1 LSDNI
6 KQNFVPFHEEKSQNE
21 HRDVER
27 KQGEDNSRN
36 IPQQSDTQIHTNS
49 TIESISM
56 KDSNQNKIQECNLSR
71 RELSDGTIQNFIEN
85 TANKNSHIEQI
96 MSTSCNDISAK
107 KSDIKAIS
115 SSSLLKDELLK
126 EHTQNFVHKSSKSSC
141 SESKT
146 ILPKDKSTSISIKEV
161 HIHQISIKKD
171 VNQTKMNLESK
182 NPQTD
187 SQSIETNSKTI
198 FKRKIRSGSLDRNVS
213 PIKIRKENEVNMP
226 LNKAIEDSN
235 IETSDYEML
244 SDDELV
250 RIKQTNWKR
259 VMKYMTREKKNYKLL
274 KEKREQCREEKNNK
288 IKKIRKKL
296 HDCFRGSLD
305 LNTSESEEERE
316 ILSNYLKRNKQL
328 SDESLYDNIIEEEI
342 EYIFKRDNKNREQLI
357 HDTSANNLQKDMESA
372 ISAEIKSN
380 NLRESAVSTEEYDV
394 MYDAITDEE
403 IENASLDKCDTLAN
417 NSQENTESINSDN
430 SCDSTAYIEKFY
442 TMYDAIT
449 EEEVEDEASKYEHG
463 ISVNNSQKNIE
474 SMNSDNSCDSD
485 ACTEKY
491 YSMHVAIDE
500 QIEDEA
506 LICERDTSADN
517 SQKNITN
524 AISTK
529 VKSKNSNDSSES
541 KEKYYAMLEKDMK
554 DASIRKCDTLANNS
568 QENINIL
575 TEVKSDN
582 SNDSSE
588 CIQKYCAINNAA
600 TKNKVKN
607 KALICTSDTLP
618 NNSPENIKNTILAK
632 AKSDKLCNSIAST
645 EKCDAATEKKINE
658 ASIYLHDILV
668 NNSQKNIESIIP
680 SEIKSDN
687 SCDSIANIEKYAMH
701 DITTEDTEDGALIY
715 KRGISAN
722 NSQKNIEN
730 AILSEVKS
738 DNSCDSTAYVEKNY
752 IMHDV
757 TRDKEVEGKASVCST
772 LPNNSLENIGNAI
785 PDEQHLENS
794 STIVDMENSNKNDAR
809 TEHSK
814 DIIPST
820 SETDLNENIST
831 ENIHLNQNIEK
842 KANTTYA
849 EAEEIN
855 VQAAL
860 QNRQE
865 NQEMHKVKSVDLS
878 QSRNMQKHATS
889 NVELPITFAY
899 DSTSCNIEKKDN
911 CDVSQNVENL
921 LFTSNDNIA
930 KDEKII
936 DQFSVKASESETN
949 SLEKK
954 NNDSLQSPNS
964 SALSS
969 KSNYNAYYSLDNHST
984 DDDNNSDIEIE
995 IKIKPKL
1002 KSRVSRKFSLK
1013 APWSAVNT
1021 CIKNLNTLK
1030 DNPSFLNELFQMKK
1044 TSEKS
1049 KRRTTSPEDNKQSLD
1064 DNIQNV
1070 TAETENSS
1078 STTKDNANC
1087 SEQQQNFQDY
1097 VTLNEDRNVIDH
1109 NQKEKE
1115 HTQITRITTENNLGS
1130 NKLACDTSDVEKQLQ
1145 KASTEDKQK
1154 TNEEQNGQDNTT
1166 LEGIRSVVEHNQ
1178 RKETECMSSIEEKKM
1193 QMTTENNLRSVKPVY
1208 DTPDVREQLSQTS
1221 SDVTHSKVRV
1231 RSIAELSCQCAMNLS
1246 ASTPKNTCS
1255 AFCQSVSSQST
1266 SSQSVSSQS
1275 TSSQP
1280 ASSQLAPPHSAS
1292 LQSVSLQSTHPQL
1305 VPLQLLS
1312 SQLASLSA
1320 SPQSVPKPSSYNTAI
1335 KHIYSSKTNSSVDTN
1350 ASNINNNLIN
1360 LIQIAIKNIYTNV
1373 GYCRDLVRH
1382 KLRSQASAEYIQR
1395 MYMNVKQIKQDLEK
1409 LKIWLH
1415 MNDIESTIAYIN
1427 LHMPLNQPL
1436 TIMELKNY
1444 VDLVHTYLL
1453 YTQQPSKHNDAV
1465 SNASQYPNVSGPIQ
1479 LNASINSNVNAQL
1492 FFRNV
1497 PFPYS
1502 NTRIPNRDKFM
1513 QSSVMPRSA
1522 PTIPNINQQQLFGGS
1537 ANSTQVSYSKQP
1549 ESNIRQQYTSY
1560 VPYTL
1565 HSRMPNTN
1573 QQQTLRNTSHPIQS
1587 QCMPSVDMSNID
1599 IQQSFVNMSNVSSN
1613 ANVMRS
1619 REPVNQ
1625 GNANVSSTT
1634 NIRQSHVTSQKN
1646 SSTATTS
1653 AINAQQQKQM
1663 YSQTLQINSGTT
1675 ICPPPMINQ
1684 NIPLGHLRQTVN
1696 VSLPGSF
1703 TVNPNTPRTDVTM
1716 GNIRHGSV
1724 NVNQQQTS
1732 CSSQVSQVSSEKTQS
1747 LSQHSPNEVYYLFVP
1762 QSVHYNMQIHPVQ
1775 NTLPDQSMRQ
1785 IPQQKLPINQESA
1798 NVPPTINMRQSHVA
1812 SKNTISST
1820 TTAKSQHLIQSKDTI
1835 DLSINNALQNVQ
1847 QNVLKRTKIP
1857 EVQNENRMQK
1867 KAPST
1872 NQQQDICQG
1881 TPSVCNISQNIS
1893 GTVPK
1898 TSTSQNSN
1906 ILQNTMFK
1914 ISSRQNNTTVLIL
1927 SKATHSQTNEDIYNR
1942 SIYNRTSLT
1951 DIQKIILRD
1960 QIQSYFTMS
1969 DELKHSLN
1977 EKELEQT
1984 YHERLILF
1992 CLYQNLDDYIRSI
2005 IEKSQTTKKP
2015 VEKGSQDD
2023 TSQNRSVL
2031 QKNTI
2036 QGSVDKL
2043 TKTQSNRD
2051 NEISSTNR
2059 NLEKQFS
2066 DQNIDLNI
2074 SKNSKSMSVKSNLE
2088 ASDKQSLLP
2097 EFTIT
2102 KESLPKDTRLQ
2113 EQNNT
2118 LKKHFQKRSLVD
2130 KRPENTEIL
2139 SPEFSKTPEK
2149 NSITE
2154 VSTKNSETE
2163 TQDNAKIKSLKAAS
2177 LHDKQFP
2184 KLCPLAHKS
2193 PLNNLLQNVSTKKM
2207 EDESEIAKNNANEK
2221 SSNVEMENVCKTSNV
2236 ATLNI
2241 SGKNDAILASC
2252 DTEDQNKE
2260 ANTNNEIS
2268 SENLQDGMRD
2278 VRENIEIL
2286 NSTKIQSSPLNISHS
2301 SKPFS
2306 LDNICE
2312 SISPIK
2318 KCAEI
2323 SQLHTAHKEHA
2334 ETISEFCLD
2343 AQQED
2348 SMNEQSNNSI
2358 DEMSDSSGKLYID
2371 ESAEKQEQCDKVS
2384 SSEEDLNTPQDS
2396 TRLFDAIR
2404 CNSTKVTSLS
2414 LLKNI
2419 AEADLSEIYQ
2429 DFVTTEAQ
2437 DIEELD
2443 EEPLETKKMQD
2454 IPLKFEDEWNIGES
2468 MIQSIDTLKKYEH
2481 TKEDSEQSLLKVEKI
2496 QFEKMSLKF
2505 KTSEDTSNI
2514 EENTMHLTSLKLPET
2529 VEDIEEEKMEIDT
2542 HSGIKAINE
2551 QIIHISEQK
2560 YYEKSRTSSC
2570 NSVQKDELIDVNVK
2584 EGFDKNDFLNADNVE
2599 CISVKSDDDVTEIMP
2614 NILNIRSISS
2624 SLFERMENINAF
2636 LQNDSESLYEND
2648 GKSLDIND
2656 NLEILDEI
2664 DDRPCLRCK
2673 RKSMVYCQACLEAHY
2688 CSKRCSSLHW
2698 NTEHYKQCKGR
2709 NSIICIDE

>member
-1 LSDNI
+1 
-6 KQNFVPFHEEKSQNE
+6 
-21 HRDVER
+21 
-27 KQGEDNSRN
+27 
-36 IPQQSDTQIHTNS
+36 
-49 TIESISM
+49 M
-56 KDSNQNKIQECNLSR
+56 KDTSQNKIQECNLSER
-71 RELSDGTIQNFIEN
+71 KLSDGTIQNFSQN
-85 TANKNSHIEQI
+85 TANENSHIEQI
-96 MSTSCNDISAK
+96 MSTNCNDISVK
-107 KSDIKAIS
+107 KSDIKAIF
-115 SSSLLKDELLK
+115 SSSLSKDELLK
-126 EHTQNFVHKSSKSSC
+126 EHTQNFVHKFASKNFC

-146 ILPKDKSTSISIKEV
+146 ILPEDKSISISTKEV
-161 HIHQISIKKD
+161 HIHQTSIKKD
-171 VNQTKMNLESK
+171 VNQTKVNLESK
-182 NPQTD
+182 NPQID
-187 SQSIETNSKTI
+187 SQSIETNSKVI

-226 LNKAIEDSN
+226 LNKIIEGN
-235 IETSDYEML
+235 IKTSDYEML

-250 RIKQTNWKR
+250 CTKRKNWKR
-259 VMKYMTREKKNYKLL
+259 VMKYMIRERKNYKLL
-274 KEKREQCREEKNNK
+274 KEKRECRKEKNNK
-288 IKKIRKKL
+288 IKKKREKL
-296 HDCFRGSLD
+296 YECFRGSLGKLD
-305 LNTSESEEERE
+305 TSESEEERE

-328 SDESLYDNIIEEEI
+328 SDELLYDNIIREEI
-342 EYIFKRDNKNREQLI
+342 EYIFKRENKKREQLI
-357 HDTSANNLQKDMESA
+357 QDTSANNLQKDMENA
-372 ISAEIKSN
+372 ISAEIKSD
-380 NLRESAVSTEEYDV
+380 NLRESAVSTEKYDV

-403 IENASLDKCDTLAN
+403 IENASLDKCDTLTN

-430 SCDSTAYIEKFY
+430 SCDSIAYTEKFD

-449 EEEVEDEASKYEHG
+449 DEEVEDEASKYEHG
-463 ISVNNSQKNIE
+463 MSVNNSQKNIE
-474 SMNSDNSCDSD
+474 SINSDNSCDSD

-491 YSMHVAIDE
+491 YSMHDVAIDE

-506 LICERDTSADN
+506 LICERNTSADN

-524 AISTK
+524 AILTK
-529 VKSKNSNDSSES
+529 VKSKNSNDSSVYE
-541 KEKYYAMLEKDMK
+541 EKYYAMLEKDMK
-554 DASIRKCDTLANNS
+554 DASIHKCDTLANNS
-568 QENINIL
+568 QENIDIL

-582 SNDSSE
+582 SNDSFE
-588 CIQKYCAINNAA
+588 CTQKYCVISNE
-600 TKNKVKN
+600 
-607 KALICTSDTLP
+607 ALICTSDTLP
-618 NNSPENIKNTILAK
+618 NNSPENIQNAILAK
-632 AKSDKLCNSIAST
+632 EKSDNLCNSITST
-645 EKCDAATEKKINE
+645 EKCDATTEKKTNDE
-658 ASIYLHDILV
+658 ASICIHDMLV

-680 SEIKSDN
+680 IEIKSDN
-687 SCDSIANIEKYAMH
+687 SIANIEKYAVH
-701 DITTEDTEDGALIY
+701 DITEDTEDASIY
-715 KRGISAN
+715 KCISAN
-722 NSQKNIEN
+722 NSQKNIES
-730 AILSEVKS
+730 AMTEVKS
-738 DNSCDSTAYVEKNY
+738 DNSCDSTVYVEKNY

-757 TRDKEVEGKASVCST
+757 IRDKEVEGKASVCST
-772 LPNNSLENIGNAI
+772 LPNNSLENIENAI
-785 PDEQHLENS
+785 PDEQHLENF
-794 STIVDMENSNKNDAR
+794 STIVDMENSSKSDAR

-820 SETDLNENIST
+820 SETDLNENMST
-831 ENIHLNQNIEK
+831 ENIHLNKNIEK

-849 EAEEIN
+849 EAEEII
-855 VQAAL
+855 VEAAL

-878 QSRNMQKHATS
+878 QSRNMQKHVTS
-889 NVELPITFAY
+889 NLELPIKSAY
-899 DSTSCNIEKKDN
+899 ESTSCNFEKKDR
-911 CDVSQNVENL
+911 CDISQNVENL
-921 LFTSNDNIA
+921 LLTSNNDIA
-930 KDEKII
+930 KDEKTI

-949 SLEKK
+949 SSEKK
-954 NNDSLQSPNS
+954 NDSLQSPNS
-964 SALSS
+964 STLSS
-969 KSNYNAYYSLDNHST
+969 KSNRNANYSLDNHST
-984 DDDNNSDIEIE
+984 DDDNNSDIEVE

-1049 KRRTTSPEDNKQSLD
+1049 KSRTTSKSPEDNRQSLD

-1070 TAETENSS
+1070 TAETEDSNSI
-1078 STTKDNANC
+1078 TKDNANC

-1097 VTLNEDRNVIDH
+1097 VTLNEDRNVMDH
-1109 NQKEKE
+1109 NQKGKE

-1130 NKLACDTSDVEKQLQ
+1130 SKLPCDTSDVEKQLQ
-1145 KASTEDKQK
+1145 KASTENKQK
-1154 TNEEQNGQDNTT
+1154 TNEEQNSQDNTT
-1166 LEGIRSVVEHNQ
+1166 LEGTRSVVEHNQ
-1178 RKETECMSSIEEKKM
+1178 RKETECMSSIEGKM
-1193 QMTTENNLRSVKPVY
+1193 QMTTKNNLGSVKAVY
-1208 DTPDVREQLSQTS
+1208 DTSDVREQLSQAS

-1231 RSIAELSCQCAMNLS
+1231 RSIAELSRCGMKSMNLS
-1246 ASTPKNTCS
+1246 ASIPKSICS
-1255 AFCQSVSSQST
+1255 AFCQST
-1266 SSQSVSSQS
+1266 SSQLAPPQSASSQLIPPQS
-1275 TSSQP
+1275 
-1280 ASSQLAPPHSAS
+1280 ASSQLAPPQSAS
-1292 LQSVSLQSTHPQL
+1292 SQSTPLQSVPLQSTHPQS

-1312 SQLASLSA
+1312 SQVTSLPA
-1320 SPQSVPKPSSYNTAI
+1320 SPQSVPKPPSYNNAI
-1335 KHIYSSKTNSSVDTN
+1335 KHIYFSSKTNSSVVPVETN
-1350 ASNINNNLIN
+1350 ASNINNNLN
-1360 LIQIAIKNIYTNV
+1360 LIQITIKNIYTNV

-1382 KLRSQASAEYIQR
+1382 KLRRQASTEYIQR

-1415 MNDIESTIAYIN
+1415 MSDVESTIAYIN
-1427 LHMPLNQPL
+1427 LYMPLNQPL

-1453 YTQQPSKHNDAV
+1453 YTKQTLKHNDAI

-1479 LNASINSNVNAQL
+1479 SNASMPNVNAQPV
-1492 FFRNV
+1492 FRNV
-1497 PFPYS
+1497 PFP
-1502 NTRIPNRDKFM
+1502 NATIPNRDKFM
-1513 QSSVMPRSA
+1513 QSSAMPRSA

-1537 ANSTQVSYSKQP
+1537 ANSTQVPYSRP

-1573 QQQTLRNTSHPIQS
+1573 QQQTLRNTSHPIQR

-1599 IQQSFVNMSNVSSN
+1599 IQQSVVNMSNVSSN

-1619 REPVNQ
+1619 YGPVNQ
-1625 GNANVSSTT
+1625 GNANVSPTA

-1646 SSTATTS
+1646 SSTATAS
-1653 AINAQQQKQM
+1653 AINAQQQKQI
-1663 YSQTLQINSGTT
+1663 YPQTLQINSGTT
-1675 ICPPPMINQ
+1675 ICPPPMTNQ
-1684 NIPLGHLRQTVN
+1684 NIPLGPLRQTIN

-1703 TVNPNTPRTDVTM
+1703 TVNLNTPRTDVTM

-1724 NVNQQQTS
+1724 NVNQQQAS
-1732 CSSQVSQVSSEKTQS
+1732 CSSQVSQVCSEKTQS
-1747 LSQHSPNEVYYLFVP
+1747 LSQHSPNKVYYHFVP
-1762 QSVHYNMQIHPVQ
+1762 QSAHYNMQIHPVQ

-1785 IPQQKLPINQESA
+1785 IPQQKLPVNQGNA
-1798 NVPPTINMRQSHVA
+1798 NIPPTINMRQSHIA

-1820 TTAKSQHLIQSKDTI
+1820 TAAKIQHLIQSKDTI
-1835 DLSINNALQNVQ
+1835 DLSINNTLQNVQ
-1847 QNVLKRTKIP
+1847 QNVLNKRTEIP
-1857 EVQNENRMQK
+1857 ELQNENRMQK

-1872 NQQQDICQG
+1872 NQQQDIQG

-1893 GTVPK
+1893 GTIPK
-1898 TSTSQNSN
+1898 TSTSQKSN

-1914 ISSRQNNTTVLIL
+1914 SSSLQNNMTVLIL
-1927 SKATHSQTNEDIYNR
+1927 SKATYSQTNEDIYNR
-1942 SIYNRTSLT
+1942 SIHNRANLT

-1977 EKELEQT
+1977 EKELEQI

-1992 CLYQNLDDYIRSI
+1992 YLYQNLVDYIRSI
-2005 IEKSQTTKKP
+2005 IEKSQTAKKS

-2023 TSQNRSVL
+2023 ISQNRSVL
-2031 QKNTI
+2031 QENTI

-2059 NLEKQFS
+2059 NLEKQVS

-2088 ASDKQSLLP
+2088 VSEKSFLP
-2097 EFTIT
+2097 ESTIT

-2118 LKKHFQKRSLVD
+2118 PKKHFQKKSLVD
-2130 KRPENTEIL
+2130 ERPENTEIL
-2139 SPEFSKTPEK
+2139 SPEPSKTSEK

-2163 TQDNAKIKSLKAAS
+2163 TQDNAKIKSLKVAS
-2177 LHDKQFP
+2177 LHDKQVP
-2184 KLCPLAHKS
+2184 ESCPLAHKS
-2193 PLNNLLQNVSTKKM
+2193 PLNNLLQNVSTKKT
-2207 EDESEIAKNNANEK
+2207 EDESEIAKNNANDK

-2236 ATLNI
+2236 ATLNS
-2241 SGKNDAILASC
+2241 SGENDATLSVPC

-2260 ANTNNEIS
+2260 ANTINEIF
-2268 SENLQDGMRD
+2268 SENLQDGMRDD

-2286 NSTKIQSSPLNISHS
+2286 NSTKAQSSPLNISHS
-2301 SKPFS
+2301 PKPFS
-2306 LDNICE
+2306 EIDNIWEPISPVQKCE
-2312 SISPIK
+2312 ST
-2318 KCAEI
+2318 EI
-2323 SQLHTAHKEHA
+2323 SQLHTVHKEYT
-2334 ETISEFCLD
+2334 ETISKFCSN

-2384 SSEEDLNTPQDS
+2384 SSEEDNLSTPQDS

-2414 LLKNI
+2414 LQKNI
-2419 AEADLSEIYQ
+2419 AEADLSETYQ

-2437 DIEELD
+2437 DIEELNEAQD
-2443 EEPLETKKMQD
+2443 IEKLNEAQDIEDLNEEPLETEKMQD
-2454 IPLKFEDEWNIGES
+2454 IPLKFEDELNIEES

-2481 TKEDSEQSLLKVEKI
+2481 TKEDSEQSLLKIDKI
-2496 QFEKMSLKF
+2496 QFEEMSLKL
-2505 KTSEDTSNI
+2505 KTSEDTSSVG
-2514 EENTMHLTSLKLPET
+2514 ENTMHLISLKLPEAI
-2529 VEDIEEEKMEIDT
+2529 EDIEEEKMEIDT

-2560 YYEKSRTSSC
+2560 YYGKSQTSSC

-2584 EGFDKNDFLNADNVE
+2584 EAFDKNDFLNADSVE
-2599 CISVKSDDDVTEIMP
+2599 CISVKSDDDVIEIMP
-2614 NILNIRSISS
+2614 NILNIRSIPS
-2624 SLFERMENINAF
+2624 SLFEKMENIDAF
-2636 LQNDSESLYEND
+2636 LQNDSLNEND

-2656 NLEILDEI
+2656 NLEIFDEL

-2698 NTEHYKQCKGR
+2698 NAEHYKQCKGR